1 MPIDPHVKRFLD
13 TLAAMNPAGALTLTV
28 QERRVALQRLLGFSG
43 RGEAVGAV
51 EDRTLPGPDGAVGLR
66 VYTPAA
72 ARAGEV
78 LPGLIYF
85 HGGGFV
91 AGSLD
96 THDPV
101 CRSLTNASGCR
112 VLSVDYRLAPEH
124 PFPAAIADGNAAT
137 AWIAAHA
144 SELAIDPD
152 RLGLCGDSA
161 GATLAAVVCQM
172 TTAARQVRVACQF
185 LLCPIMDCAAESES
199 RVSFV
204 EGFLVDRAML
214 EHDLKHYL
222 PADADR
228 TDPRIS
234 PLRAPDLGNLPP
246 TCVHTGE
253 FDPLRDEGRAYVER
267 LQGAGIN
274 TIFRCHPGMIHLF
287 YGMRT
292 LIPYADT
299 AFKLM
304 GADIRSLLMSE
315 RRRGK
320 RMTDRLQVERL
331 VRELHAARVDGDLEG
346 LCRVFSRDARLRIG
360 GSGDGKRISLD
371 ASGMS
376 VIRPWLSVLVKTFK
390 LSRYQLLSLT
400 VEGMRAAVHWRV
412 DIHSKITGAIVP
424 TELMDLIEVSGGR
437 VASLTEFFVP
447 C

>member
-13 TLAAMNPAGALTLTV
+13 TLAVVNSPSASTLTV
-28 QERRVALQRLLGFSG
+28 EERRGGLQRLLCLSP
-43 RGEAVGAV
+43 RGEPVGAV
-51 EDRTLPGPDGAVGLR
+51 EDRVLPGPGGALTLR

-72 ARAGEV
+72 ARADDV

-96 THDPV
+96 THDPI

-124 PFPAAIADGNAAT
+124 PFPAAVADGNAAT

-144 SELAIDPD
+144 RELAIDPD

-172 TTAARQVRVACQF
+172 TTAERQVRLACQF

-204 EGFLVDRAML
+204 HGFLVDRAVL

-222 PADADR
+222 RPDADP

-234 PLRAPDLGNLPP
+234 PLRAPDLRDLPP
-246 TCVHTGE
+246 TCIHTAE

-267 LQGAGIN
+267 LQSAGIS

-299 AFKLM
+299 AFRLM
-304 GADIRSLLMSE
+304 GADIRSLL
-315 RRRGK
+315 
-320 RMTDRLQVERL
+320 TPTQT
-331 VRELHAARVDGDLEG
+331 AEG
-346 LCRVFSRDARLRIG
+346 FSG
-360 GSGDGKRISLD
+360 
-371 ASGMS
+371 
-376 VIRPWLSVLVKTFK
+376 
-390 LSRYQLLSLT
+390 
-400 VEGMRAAVHWRV
+400 
-412 DIHSKITGAIVP
+412 
-424 TELMDLIEVSGGR
+424 
-437 VASLTEFFVP
+437 
-447 C
+447 